1 MNIKFTPRSLV
12 NQNAERRLLEEAI
25 NFLQNDHL
33 WTAEER
39 LNGLLLSNPKH
50 ADALNLL
57 GIIRAQRRDFA
68 GAIDFIKRAI
78 FINPKN
84 PASYYNRGLAL
95 IELGSPAK
103 AIEDFRKA
111 IKLNP
116 IYAQAHNGQGIAYL
130 DLHQNSAAIQSFK
143 EAVRIN
149 PEYADAWNN
158 LGNALSASKNI
169 VEAIECY
176 QHAIAHQPH
185 FVDALVNLASAY
197 AEVYDFD
204 NSMRCSQAALEI
216 NPEFNYV
223 FGDYVH
229 TKLRAASW
237 VKLNEEAEALKE
249 AISRS
254 IPTVKPFVALGMF
267 DDPALHKRVAEMYVQ
282 AQYPESD
289 ALGPIP
295 DRNRGG
301 KIRIGYYSAD
311 FRSHAIAYL
320 IAEMLERHDRDAFEI
335 YAFNLSPGP
344 RDAMSERLFSAV
356 TQVVDLAENND
367 RSAAQLS
374 RAIGID
380 IAVDLGGH
388 TVDSRTG
395 IFAHRCA
402 PVQVN
407 YLGYPGTLGAS
418 YYDYVLADRHVI
430 PLDQRLHYTEQVA
443 YLPHCYQVNDSKRKI
458 ADRVFSRSE
467 LGLPERAFVFCCFNN
482 GYKILP
488 QTFDGWARIL
498 HAVQDSVLWLLDH
511 HPLATQ
517 NLRREA
523 QVRGIDLHRI
533 VFAPRMPLPEH
544 LARHKA
550 ADLFIDTLPYNAHTT
565 ASDALWVGL
574 PVLTC
579 MGTSFA
585 ARVAGSLLLAM
596 NLPELIAETQADFES
611 KAIQYA
617 KNPVA
622 LANVKGQLSGNL
634 STSPLFNA
642 QLFVR
647 HIEQA
652 YRVMHARKR
661 SGLAPE
667 QFAVDA

>member
-12 NQNAERRLLEEAI
+12 SQNAERRLLEEAI
-25 NFLQNDHL
+25 NFLQNGHRGM
-33 WTAEER
+33 AEER
-39 LNGLLLSNPKH
+39 LKGLLLSNPKQ
-50 ADALNLL
+50 ADVLNLL
-57 GIIRAQRRDFA
+57 GVIRAQCGDYP
-68 GAIDFIKRAI
+68 GAVDFIRRAI
-78 FINPKN
+78 SINPKN

-95 IELGSPAK
+95 LELDNSAK
-103 AIEDFRKA
+103 ALEDFKKA
-111 IKLNP
+111 IALNP
-116 IYAQAHNGQGIAYL
+116 IYAQAHNGQGNAYS

-149 PEYADAWNN
+149 PGYADAWNN
-158 LGNALSASKNI
+158 LGNALSASKNTA
-169 VEAIECY
+169 EAIECY
-176 QHAIAHQPH
+176 ERAIAYQPH
-185 FVDALVNLASAY
+185 FVDALVNLGSAY
-197 AEVYDFD
+197 AEVNDFE
-204 NSMRCSQAALEI
+204 NAIRCSQAASDI
-216 NPEFNYV
+216 NPEFNYL

-249 AISRS
+249 AIARS
-254 IPTVKPFVALGMF
+254 IRVVKPFVALGIF
-267 DDPALHKRVAEMYVQ
+267 DDPALHKRVAELY
-282 AQYPESD
+282 AQGRYPKSD
-289 ALGPIP
+289 ALGPIL
-295 DRNRGG
+295 DRKKGG

-335 YAFNLSPGP
+335 YAFNLSPVP

-356 TQVVDLAENND
+356 TQVVDLAEHSD

-374 RAIGID
+374 RAMGID

-430 PLDQRLHYTEQVA
+430 PLDQRPHYTEQLA

-488 QTFDGWARIL
+488 HTFEGWMRVL
-498 HAVQDSVLWLLDH
+498 HAADGTALWLLDH

-523 QVRGIDLHRI
+523 QVRGIDPDRL

-565 ASDALWVGL
+565 ASDALWAGL

-579 MGTSFA
+579 MGKSFA
-585 ARVAGSLLLAM
+585 ARVAGSLLVAM
-596 NLPELIAETQADFES
+596 GLPELIAETQADFES

-617 KNPVA
+617 QNPVA
-622 LANVKGQLSGNL
+622 LANIKRQLSANL

-642 QLFVR
+642 RLFTR

-652 YRVMHARKR
+652 YRVMHARQQ

-667 QFAVDA
+667 HFAVEA